1 MSRLRWIWLSI
12 TTVLVAGTLGFHLIE
27 DYPLLDAFYMTL
39 TTVTTIGYGEIHPL
53 SQRGRIFNSILI
65 FFGVGIML
73 HAIGVMTRALIE
85 REFGELL
92 GRGRTKRMLYNLS
105 NHFIICGF
113 GRVGR
118 GAALEMQRAGVP
130 FVVADKIDER
140 VERAMKM
147 SMLAVVAD
155 CTRDETLRDLHIER
169 ARGLVSALASDA
181 DNLFVILSARSLN
194 PTLLISARANEEE
207 AEQKLRR
214 AGADTVFAPYYLTGH
229 RLAQSML
236 KPHVQEFMDVFTRDM
251 GMTAAMEQV
260 RVEDSCEMAGK
271 SLQDLQL
278 RRDHGVIVL
287 AIRRA
292 GGNMEFNPP
301 AEAAINAGDHLIVM
315 GEPVGLRR
323 LESML
328 LGARV

>member
-155 CTRDETLRDLHIER
+155 CTRDETLRDLHIAR